1 VIGIW
6 HVHCQSEYR
15 DDLVRIRTQII
26 ATLLSA
32 ATLIGLVGVIAIF
45 SQMSLTRSAAL
56 AEATSVGQ
64 QLAETIAFKASD
76 APRPLFDRPEA
87 LRDFVTAQHRLS
99 KRDLVVVDRGK
110 IIVADI
116 PGEEQ
121 NLGKPF
127 DHDSG
132 NEVGRTLD
140 DGQPRDFV
148 EDSKDV
154 SEAIDLVAVPIVV
167 APGKVVGAVLF
178 EYTPLL
184 RAAQNR
190 TNTMLW
196 VVGLSTAA
204 AMLIATLSAFL
215 LLSRF
220 GAGLSGLNKG
230 IEALARGE
238 AGARIG
244 RVSKDEFGKLAR
256 GFDNMASELESSR
269 RQLVDQK
276 AYIEDIVHTVAE
288 GIVVIDGE
296 GRIVSV
302 NPAAADIAG
311 RHASKIEGH
320 DWRSVLEMR
329 GPSGDRLAQG
339 ASPVELALATGR
351 RHQAEVRLVKPDASQ
366 MPVVASCNPLNRAGG
381 GIVLTL
387 SDISELR
394 SAERAVSDRAEELAV
409 LNRELKE
416 TSQATNRLVKLGELL
431 QACVTFQEA
440 FSVVGS
446 VMPDFFG
453 GLSGT
458 VHLTSASR
466 NLVEEMAHWGD
477 IRSSVGQFSPED
489 CWALRRGQQHVAGP
503 GMLTPRCNH
512 IVENGGRGYVCMPLA
527 AQGETLG
534 IVHLCEPAA
543 ADSPD
548 WLVEQQQVLRG
559 VVDTLALALANL
571 RLRETLRQQSIRD
584 PNTGLYNRRY
594 LEETSSRELRRMER
608 SGQPMAMVMLD
619 VDHFKQF
626 NDTFGHEAGDLV
638 LKQVASTLLDH
649 ARESDV
655 VSRYGGEEFALMM
668 PGTSLADAAER
679 AEALRK
685 AIKQLHLTHR
695 GRTLGTI
702 TASFGVSAFPDL
714 GASWVEIVNAADRSL
729 YQAKADGRDRVVAGL
744 GKVDPD
750 WDISTAGQKMG

>member
-1 VIGIW
+1 
-6 HVHCQSEYR
+6 
-15 DDLVRIRTQII
+15 VRIKTQII

-32 ATLIGLVGVIAIF
+32 AALIGLVGAIAIA
-45 SQMSLTRSAAL
+45 SQMSLTRTAAVAEAASVGRQL
-56 AEATSVGQ
+56 AEA
-64 QLAETIAFKASD
+64 IAFKASD
-76 APRPLFDRPEA
+76 MPRSLLDRPDA
-87 LRDFVTAQHRLS
+87 LRDFVALQHSRS
-99 KRDLVVVDRGK
+99 KRDLVVVDHDK
-110 IIVADI
+110 IILADV

-121 NLGKPF
+121 NVGKPF
-127 DHDSG
+127 DHDRG
-132 NEVGRTLD
+132 DEIRRVLN

-148 EDSKDV
+148 EDST
-154 SEAIDLVAVPIVV
+154 DLAEPINLIAVPIED
-167 APGKVVGAVLF
+167 APGKIVGAVLF

-184 RAAQNR
+184 HAAQNR
-190 TNTMLW
+190 TNAMIWL
-196 VVGLSTAA
+196 VGLSTAA
-204 AMLIATLSAFL
+204 AVLIAAVSALL

-220 GAGLSGLNKG
+220 GAGLSGLNRG
-230 IEALARGE
+230 IEALARGD

-244 RVSKDEFGKLAR
+244 GTSRDEFGQLAN
-256 GFDNMASELESSR
+256 GFDGMAAELETSR

-276 AYIEDIVHTVAE
+276 AYIEDIVRTVAE
-288 GIVVIDGE
+288 GIVVVDGE
-296 GRIVSV
+296 GRIVSA
-302 NPAAADIAG
+302 NPAAADLAG
-311 RHASKIEGH
+311 RHASKIEGQ

-329 GPSGDRLAQG
+329 APSGDRLAPG
-339 ASPVELALATGR
+339 ATPVELALVTGR
-351 RHQAEVRLVKPDASQ
+351 RHQAEVRLVKPDGSHL
-366 MPVVASCNPLNRAGG
+366 PVVASCNPLNRAGG

-394 SAERAVSDRAEELAV
+394 SAERAVNDRAEELAV
-409 LNRELKE
+409 LNHELRE
-416 TSQATNRLVKLGELL
+416 TSQATSRLVKLGELL

-446 VMPDFFG
+446 AMPDFFD

-466 NLVEEMAHWGD
+466 NLVEEMAHWGE
-477 IRSSVGQFSPED
+477 IRSSVGQFAPED

-512 IVENGGRGYVCMPLA
+512 ITENGGRGYVCMPLA

-534 IVHLCEPAA
+534 IVHLCEPNA

-548 WLVEQQQVLRG
+548 WLAARQQVLRG

-594 LEETSSRELRRMER
+594 LEETSGRELRRMER
-608 SGQPMAMVMLD
+608 SGQPMAMIMLD

-638 LKQVASTLLDH
+638 LKHVASTLLDH

-655 VSRYGGEEFALMM
+655 VSRYGGEEFALML
-668 PGTSLADAAER
+668 PATSLADAAER

-685 AIKQLHLTHR
+685 AIRQLHLTHR

-702 TASFGVSAFPDL
+702 TASFGVSAFPEL

-744 GKVDPD
+744 GKADPD
-750 WDISTAGQKMG
+750 WDRSVADKRTGQA

>member
-1 VIGIW
+1 M
-6 HVHCQSEYR
+6 
-15 DDLVRIRTQII
+15 RIKTQII

-32 ATLIGLVGVIAIF
+32 AALIGLVGGIAIV

-56 AEATSVGQ
+56 AEATSVAR
-64 QLAETIAFKASD
+64 QLAAAIAFKAAD
-76 APRPLFDRPEA
+76 APRSLFERPEA
-87 LRDFVTAQHRLS
+87 LREFVTVQHSES
-99 KRDLVVVDRGK
+99 KRDLVVVDRDK
-110 IIVADI
+110 VILADV
-116 PGEEQ
+116 PGEEK
-121 NLGKPF
+121 NVGTPYG
-127 DHDSG
+127 HDPD
-132 NEVGRTLD
+132 NEVGRTIE
-140 DGQPRDFV
+140 DGTQRNFI
-148 EDSKDV
+148 ESSADV
-154 SEAIDLVAVPIVV
+154 SEAINLVAVPIKD
-167 APGKVVGAVLF
+167 APGQTVGAVLF

-184 RAAQNR
+184 HAAQQR
-190 TNTMLW
+190 TNTVLW
-196 VVGLSTAA
+196 LVGLCTVAA
-204 AMLIATLSAFL
+204 VLISALSAFL
-215 LLSRF
+215 LLRGF
-220 GAGLSGLNKG
+220 GAGLSGLNRG
-230 IEALARGE
+230 IESLARGD

-244 RVSKDEFGKLAR
+244 FASNDEFGQLAR
-256 GFDNMASELESSR
+256 GFDRMASELESSR
-269 RQLVDQK
+269 GQLVEQK
-276 AYIEDIVHTVAE
+276 AYIEDIVRTVAE
-288 GIVVIDGE
+288 GIVVIDGN
-296 GRIVSV
+296 GRIVSA
-302 NPAAADIAG
+302 NPAAAEIVG
-311 RHASKIEGH
+311 RRNDKIEGQ
-320 DWRSVLEMR
+320 DWSSVLDIR
-329 GPSGDRLAQG
+329 GLSGDRLAQ
-339 ASPVELALATGR
+339 ATSPIELALTTGR
-351 RHQAEVRLVKPDASQ
+351 GHQAEMRLAKPDGSYL
-366 MPVVASCNPLNRAGG
+366 PVIVSCNPLNRSDG
-381 GIVLTL
+381 GIVLTM

-394 SAERAVSDRAEELAV
+394 SAERAVSDRAEELAT

-416 TSQATNRLVKLGELL
+416 TSQATTRLVKLGELL

-446 VMPDFFG
+446 AMPDFFV

-466 NLVEEMAHWGD
+466 NLVEEMAHWGTV
-477 IRSSVGQFSPED
+477 RSTVGQFAPED
-489 CWALRRGQQHVAGP
+489 CWALRRGQEHVAGP

-512 IVENGGRGYVCMPLA
+512 ITENGGRGYVCMPLA

-534 IVHLCEPAA
+534 IVHLCEPDAA
-543 ADSPD
+543 ARPD
-548 WLVEQQQVLRG
+548 WLAERQQILRG

-608 SGQPMAMVMLD
+608 SEQPLAMIMLD

-638 LKQVASTLLDH
+638 LKQVAATLLDH

-668 PGTSLADAAER
+668 PGTSIADAAER

-702 TASFGVSAFPDL
+702 TASFGVSAFPEL

-744 GKVDPD
+744 GRADPN
-750 WDISTAGQKMG
+750 WDIPTVSQNVG

>member
-1 VIGIW
+1 
-6 HVHCQSEYR
+6 
-15 DDLVRIRTQII
+15 VRIKTQII

-32 ATLIGLVGVIAIF
+32 AVLIGLVGAVAII
-45 SQMSLTRSAAL
+45 SQMSLTRTTAL
-56 AEATSVGQ
+56 AEATSVGR
-64 QLAETIAFKASD
+64 QLAEAVAFKAAD
-76 APRPLFDRPEA
+76 APRPLLERPGA
-87 LRDFVTAQHRLS
+87 LQAFVALQHSRS
-99 KRDLVVVDRGK
+99 KRDLVIVDRSK
-110 IIVADI
+110 IILADI
-116 PGEEQ
+116 PGEEE
-121 NLGKPF
+121 NVGKPF
-127 DHDSG
+127 DHDRG
-132 NEVGRTLD
+132 NEIRRVLD
-140 DGQPRDFV
+140 DGQPRDFI
-148 EDSKDV
+148 EDSADV
-154 SEAIDLVAVPIVV
+154 AEPIHLVAVPIEDE
-167 APGKVVGAVLF
+167 PGKIVGAVLF

-184 RAAQNR
+184 HAAQER
-190 TNTMLW
+190 TNAMIWL
-196 VVGLSTAA
+196 VGLCTAA
-204 AMLIATLSAFL
+204 AVLIAALSSLL

-220 GAGLSGLNKG
+220 GAGLTSLNRG
-230 IEALARGE
+230 IDSLARGD

-244 RVSKDEFGKLAR
+244 LTSRDEFGQLAQ
-256 GFDNMASELESSR
+256 GFDGMASELESSR
-269 RQLVDQK
+269 LQLVDQK
-276 AYIEDIVHTVAE
+276 AYIEDIVRTVAE
-288 GIVVIDGE
+288 GIAVIDSE
-296 GRIVSV
+296 GRIVSA
-302 NPAAADIAG
+302 NPAVADIAE
-311 RHASKIEGH
+311 RHISKIEGQ

-329 GPSGDRLAQG
+329 AMSGDALAPG
-339 ASPVELALATGR
+339 TSPIELALATGR
-351 RHQAEVRLVKPDASQ
+351 RHQAEVRLVKPDGSLL
-366 MPVVASCNPLNRAGG
+366 PVVASCNPLNRAGG

-394 SAERAVSDRAEELAV
+394 SAERAVNDRAEELAV

-416 TSQATNRLVKLGELL
+416 TSEATSRLVKLGELL

-446 VMPDFFG
+446 AMPDFFS

-466 NLVEEMAHWGD
+466 NLVEEMAHWGE
-477 IRSSVGQFSPED
+477 IRSSAAQFAPED

-512 IVENGGRGYVCMPLA
+512 ITENGGRGYVCMPLA

-534 IVHLCEPAA
+534 ILHLCEPAA
-543 ADSPD
+543 GNGRD
-548 WLVEQQQVLRG
+548 WLSERQQVLRG

-594 LEETSSRELRRMER
+594 LEETSGRELRRMER
-608 SGQPMAMVMLD
+608 SGQPLAMIMLD

-638 LKQVASTLLDH
+638 LKQVAGTLLDH

-668 PGTSLADAAER
+668 PGTTLADAAER

-685 AIKQLHLTHR
+685 AIRQLHLTHR

-702 TASFGVSAFPDL
+702 TASFGVSAFPEF
-714 GASWVEIVNAADRSL
+714 GVSWAEIVNAADRSL
-729 YQAKADGRDRVVAGL
+729 YQAKADGRDRVVAG
-744 GKVDPD
+744 
-750 WDISTAGQKMG
+750 SATTAASG

>member
-1 VIGIW
+1 M
-6 HVHCQSEYR
+6 
-15 DDLVRIRTQII
+15 RIKTQII

-32 ATLIGLVGVIAIF
+32 AALIGLVGGIAIV
-45 SQMSLTRSAAL
+45 SQMSLTRSSAL
-56 AEATSVGQ
+56 AEATSVAQ
-64 QLAETIAFKASD
+64 QLAAAIAFKAAD
-76 APRPLFDRPEA
+76 TPRPLFERPEA
-87 LRDFVTAQHRLS
+87 LREFVTSQHSGS

-110 IIVADI
+110 IILADV

-121 NLGKPF
+121 NVGTKYG
-127 DHDSG
+127 HDPD
-132 NEVGRTLD
+132 NEVGHTLD
-140 DGQPRDFV
+140 DGSPRDFV
-148 EDSKDV
+148 ESSADV
-154 SEAIDLVAVPIVV
+154 SEAINLVAVPIKD
-167 APGKVVGAVLF
+167 APGKNVGAVLF

-184 RAAQNR
+184 RAAQQR
-190 TNTMLW
+190 TNNMLW
-196 VVGLSTAA
+196 LVGLSTAA
-204 AMLIATLSAFL
+204 AVLISALSAFL
-215 LLSRF
+215 LLRGF
-220 GAGLSGLNKG
+220 GAGLSGLNRG
-230 IEALARGE
+230 IESLARGD

-244 RVSKDEFGKLAR
+244 RISNDEFGLLAQ
-256 GFDNMASELESSR
+256 GFDRMASELEASR
-269 RQLVDQK
+269 GQLVEQK
-276 AYIEDIVHTVAE
+276 AYIEDIVRTVAE
-288 GIVVIDGE
+288 GIAVIDGN
-296 GRIVSV
+296 GQIVSV
-302 NPAAADIAG
+302 NPAAAEIIGLRND
-311 RHASKIEGH
+311 KIEGQ
-320 DWRSVLEMR
+320 DWPSVLHMR
-329 GPSGDRLAQG
+329 GLSGDRLAQG
-339 ASPVELALATGR
+339 TSPIELALTTGR
-351 RHQAEVRLVKPDASQ
+351 QHQAEVRLAKPDGSYL
-366 MPVVASCNPLNRAGG
+366 PVIASCNPLNRADG

-387 SDISELR
+387 SDIGELR
-394 SAERAVSDRAEELAV
+394 SAERAINDRAEELST

-416 TSQATNRLVKLGELL
+416 TSQATTRLVKLGELL

-446 VMPDFFG
+446 AMPDFFG

-466 NLVEEMAHWGD
+466 NLVEEMAHWGAV
-477 IRSSVGQFSPED
+477 RSSVGQFAPED
-489 CWALRRGQQHVAGP
+489 CWALRRGQEHVAGP

-512 IVENGGRGYVCMPLA
+512 ITENGGRGYVCMPLA

-534 IVHLCEPAA
+534 IVHLCEPDA
-543 ADSPD
+543 ADKPD
-548 WLVEQQQVLRG
+548 WLTERQQILRG

-594 LEETSSRELRRMER
+594 LEETSNRELRRMER
-608 SGQPMAMVMLD
+608 AEQPLAMIMLD

-638 LKQVASTLLDH
+638 LKQVAATLLEH
-649 ARESDV
+649 ARDSDV

-679 AEALRK
+679 AEAVRK

-702 TASFGVSAFPDL
+702 TASFGVSAFPEL

-744 GKVDPD
+744 GRADPQ
-750 WDISTAGQKMG
+750 WDLSTASQSVA

>member
-1 VIGIW
+1 M
-6 HVHCQSEYR
+6 
-15 DDLVRIRTQII
+15 RIRTQIT

-32 ATLIGLVGVIAIF
+32 AALIGVVGAVAIL

-56 AEATSVGQ
+56 AEATSVAR
-64 QLAETIAFKASD
+64 QLADAIAFKTAD
-76 APRPLFDRPEA
+76 APRPLFERPEA
-87 LRDFVTAQHRLS
+87 LREFVRLQHS
-99 KRDLVVVDRGK
+99 DSQRDLVVVDRDRT
-110 IIVADI
+110 ILADV

-121 NLGKPF
+121 NVGKSF
-127 DHDSG
+127 GHDHG
-132 NEVGRTLD
+132 NEVGRVIE
-140 DGQPRDFV
+140 GSQPLAFV
-148 EDSKDV
+148 EDSADV
-154 SEAIDLVAVPIVV
+154 PEPINLVAVPIES
-167 APGKVVGAVLF
+167 APGKIIGAVLF

-184 RAAQNR
+184 RAAHDR
-190 TNTMLW
+190 TNAMLW
-196 VVGLSTAA
+196 LVGLSTAA
-204 AMLIATLSAFL
+204 AMLIAAFSAFL
-215 LLSRF
+215 LLNRF
-220 GAGLSGLNKG
+220 GTGLSGLNRG
-230 IEALARGE
+230 IEALARGDS
-238 AGARIG
+238 GARIG
-244 RVSKDEFGKLAR
+244 HASGDEFGQLAK
-256 GFDNMASELESSR
+256 GFDTMAAELEASR

-276 AYIEDIVHTVAE
+276 AYIEDIVRTVAE
-288 GIVVIDGE
+288 GIAVIDGD
-296 GRIVSV
+296 GRVVTV

-311 RHASKIEGH
+311 RHASKIEGQ
-320 DWRSVLEMR
+320 DWRSVLDMR
-329 GPSGDRLAQG
+329 GQTGDRLGTG

-351 RHQAEVRLVKPDASQ
+351 RHQSEVRLVKPDGAQ
-366 MPVVASCNPLNRAGG
+366 LPVIASCNPLNRADG

-394 SAERAVSDRAEELAV
+394 SAERAVNDRAEELAV
-409 LNRELKE
+409 LNRELRE
-416 TSQATNRLVKLGELL
+416 TSEATNRLVKLGELL

-446 VMPDFFG
+446 AMPDFFG

-466 NLVEEMAHWGD
+466 NLVEEMAHWGEV
-477 IRSSVGQFSPED
+477 RSSVGQFAPED
-489 CWALRRGQQHVAGP
+489 CWALRRGQEHVAGP

-512 IVENGGRGYVCMPLA
+512 ITENGGRGYVCMPLA

-534 IVHLCEPAA
+534 IVHLTEPNA
-543 ADSPD
+543 ADRPD
-548 WLVEQQQVLRG
+548 WLAERRQVLRG

-594 LEETSSRELRRMER
+594 LEETSSRELRRLER
-608 SGQPMAMVMLD
+608 SGQPMAVIMLD

-649 ARESDV
+649 AREGDV
-655 VSRYGGEEFALMM
+655 VSRYGGEEFAVMM
-668 PGTSLADAAER
+668 PGTSLVDAAER

-685 AIKQLHLTHR
+685 AVKQLHLAHR

-702 TASFGVSAFPDL
+702 TASFGVSAFPEL
-714 GASWVEIVNAADRSL
+714 GASWTEIVNAADRSL

-744 GKVDPD
+744 RKTDPD
-750 WDISTAGQKMG
+750 WDLSTPGRSAAEG

>member
-1 VIGIW
+1 M
-6 HVHCQSEYR
+6 
-15 DDLVRIRTQII
+15 RIRTQII

-32 ATLIGLVGVIAIF
+32 AILIGVVGAIAIF

-56 AEATSVGQ
+56 TDATSVAR
-64 QLAETIAFKASD
+64 QLSEMIAFKAAD
-76 APRPLFDRPEA
+76 APHSLFERPEA
-87 LRDFVTAQHRLS
+87 LREFVTAQHSDS
-99 KRDLVVVDRGK
+99 KRDLVVVNHDK
-110 IIVADI
+110 VILADV
-116 PGEEQ
+116 PGEETNVGTQ
-121 NLGKPF
+121 YGHDPDNEVSRTIEDGAPRNF
-127 DHDSG
+127 IEDSG
-132 NEVGRTLD
+132 
-140 DGQPRDFV
+140 
-148 EDSKDV
+148 DV
-154 SEAIDLVAVPIVV
+154 AEPINLIAVPIKD
-167 APGKVVGAVLF
+167 APGKTVGALLF
-178 EYTPLL
+178 EYTPLM
-184 RAAQNR
+184 RAAQQR
-190 TNTMLW
+190 TNTVLW
-196 VVGLSTAA
+196 LIGLCTAA
-204 AMLIATLSAFL
+204 AVLISAISAL
-215 LLSRF
+215 LLLRGF
-220 GAGLSGLNKG
+220 GAGLSGLNRG
-230 IEALARGE
+230 IESLARGD

-244 RVSKDEFGKLAR
+244 LTSNDEFGQLAR
-256 GFDNMASELESSR
+256 GFDSMATELESSR
-269 RQLVDQK
+269 GQLVEQK
-276 AYIEDIVHTVAE
+276 AYIEDIVRTVAE
-288 GIVVIDGE
+288 GIVVIDSD
-296 GRIVSV
+296 GRVVSA
-302 NPAAADIAG
+302 NPAAAEIVGLRND
-311 RHASKIEGH
+311 RIEGQ
-320 DWRSVLEMR
+320 DWRSVLDIR
-329 GPSGDRLAQG
+329 GLSGDRMAQ
-339 ASPVELALATGR
+339 ATSPIELALTTGR
-351 RHQAEVRLVKPDASQ
+351 GHQAEVRLAKPDGSYL
-366 MPVVASCNPLNRAGG
+366 PVIASCNPLNRSDG

-387 SDISELR
+387 NDISELR
-394 SAERAVSDRAEELAV
+394 SAERAVSDRAEELAK

-416 TSQATNRLVKLGELL
+416 TSQATTRLVKLGELL
-431 QACVTFQEA
+431 QACVTFHEA

-446 VMPDFFG
+446 AMPDFFG
-453 GLSGT
+453 ELSGT

-466 NLVEEMAHWGD
+466 NLVEEMAHWGAV
-477 IRSSVGQFSPED
+477 RSSVGQFAPED
-489 CWALRRGQQHVAGP
+489 CWALRRGQEHVAGP

-512 IVENGGRGYVCMPLA
+512 ITENGGRGYVCMPLA

-534 IVHLCEPAA
+534 IVHLCEPEA
-543 ADSPD
+543 ADRPA
-548 WLVEQQQVLRG
+548 WLAERQQILRG

-608 SGQPMAMVMLD
+608 SKQPLAMIMLD

-702 TASFGVSAFPDL
+702 TASFGVSAFPEL

-744 GKVDPD
+744 GTADPD
-750 WDISTAGQKMG
+750 WDAAKVNQSVG